1 MLSEIFY
8 WVWNMSITA
17 SIAGGI
23 VLLIRRI
30 KRLPRRIAV
39 LLWLIP
45 FLRMSLPFGLDS
57 PWSLLGLLSRLTTR
71 SIVLYRSAG
80 GISFSMLNSTQAADS
95 YFPLI
100 YRTELLERIFQIASI
115 VWITAAAILL
125 LTLAVCYGA
134 ALRGIRSARLL
145 RDNIYLS
152 DQVSSPVV
160 CGVLWP
166 KILLP
171 ASWADRDCT
180 LPLLHETMHIRR
192 KDNLWRILAVGITA
206 VHWFNPLAWLFLRCF
221 LSDLELAC
229 DECVLARLGPERAKD
244 YALCLLNARE
254 RSTSVFC
261 AFGGADIRTR
271 IRHILSFR
279 KLTWLSL
286 SVSLLWVAVFAC
298 LLLTNAG

>member
-23 VLLIRRI
+23 VQLILRI

-115 VWITAAAILL
+115 VSITAAAILL
-125 LTLAVCYGA
+125 
-134 ALRGIRSARLL
+134 
-145 RDNIYLS
+145 
-152 DQVSSPVV
+152 
-160 CGVLWP
+160 
-166 KILLP
+166 
-171 ASWADRDCT
+171 
-180 LPLLHETMHIRR
+180 
-192 KDNLWRILAVGITA
+192 
-206 VHWFNPLAWLFLRCF
+206 
-221 LSDLELAC
+221 
-229 DECVLARLGPERAKD
+229 
-244 YALCLLNARE
+244 
-254 RSTSVFC
+254 
-261 AFGGADIRTR
+261 
-271 IRHILSFR
+271 
-279 KLTWLSL
+279 
-286 SVSLLWVAVFAC
+286 
-298 LLLTNAG
+298 